1 MITIITT
8 SDKKKLTKQYSLK
21 EGKISCKDYDGI
33 YEIDWRQEKCDSIS
47 DLHTILNSLLP
58 QDKSCI
64 IRGTPKAGL
73 SPRKVLRRKINFE
86 DIPIN
91 WMCLDFDSVVAPDW
105 LEKDFLHYSE
115 YLISLLPEYFDNV
128 SYVCQWSNSAF
139 LNPALIKAHI
149 WFWLGEARTSDE
161 LRKWV
166 METFK
171 VVEGDVEHY
180 TIDYRT
186 MVSVQPHYTG
196 KPDFTDGIVDPVQ
209 GNRVQFVQKIE
220 NSVIVPIIP
229 LIVPVKKVRG
239 IKGVVSKTQTSGS
252 VGNYLYEIG
261 RKGNYTMEIWKAC
274 LSEASTPNFHART
287 EAFKKQLRTA
297 IDNGPRASERKER
310 YKTDKFL
317 DEDIEKARIYV
328 EEHQFSDDIS
338 KADTRKRATVLATKT
353 NQEVAEKI
361 KKLKES
367 PLWKRLK
374 L

>member
-8 SDKKKLTKQYSLK
+8 SDNKKLTKQYTLK
-21 EGKISCKDYDGI
+21 DGKIACKDYDGI

-47 DLHTILNSLLP
+47 DLHKVLNSLLP
-58 QDKSCI
+58 QEKSCI
-64 IRGTPKAGL
+64 IRGTPIAGL

-115 YLISLLPEYFDNV
+115 YLISLLPEYFDNI

-139 LNPALIKAHI
+139 LNPTLIKAHL

-166 METFK
+166 MTAFK
-171 VVEGDVEHY
+171 VIDGDVESY
-180 TIDYRT
+180 TVDYRT

-196 KPDFTDGIVDPVQ
+196 CPNFTDIVDPVQ
-209 GNRVQFVQKIE
+209 GNRVQFIQKTE
-220 NSVIVPIIP
+220 NSVVVPIIP

-239 IKGVVSKTQTSGS
+239 IKGVVSKTQPSCV

-317 DEDIEKARIYV
+317 DEDIKQAMDYV
-328 EEHQFSDDIS
+328 EEHQFSDDVS
-338 KADTRKRATVLATKT
+338 KADTRKRATILATKT
-353 NQEVAEKI
+353 NQEVSEKL

-367 PLWKRLK
+367 PQWKKLK